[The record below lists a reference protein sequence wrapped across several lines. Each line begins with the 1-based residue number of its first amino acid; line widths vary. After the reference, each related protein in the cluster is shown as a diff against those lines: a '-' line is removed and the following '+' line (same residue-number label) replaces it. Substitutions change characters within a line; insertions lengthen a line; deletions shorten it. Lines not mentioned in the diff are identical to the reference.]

1 MRRVEDL
8 RKYLKPVRKALKLKQ
23 QEFAKLLGVSNVT
36 LSYWEHGR
44 LGMGL
49 KNQKQKTLRLLNEM
63 ILNQ

>member
-1 MRRVEDL
+1 MEDL

-49 KNQKQKTLRLLNEM
+49 KNQKQFIEFCKSRGIKINY
-63 ILNQ
+63 